1 MINYRTLENLDKY
14 NIFIIKIFFESKI
27 ICYILTGLTEASPQF
42 DYVPQPGYY
51 GKGSN
56 SNFVAII
63 RHVTAIVKIATIN
76 CHGGGKY

>member
-1 MINYRTLENLDKY
+1 MINYRTLENLDKH
-14 NIFIIKIFFESKI
+14 NILIIKIFFESKI
-27 ICYILTGLTEASPQF
+27 ICYILTGLTEASSPA
-42 DYVPQPGYY
+42 GYY

>member
-1 MINYRTLENLDKY
+1 MINYRTLENLDKH
-14 NIFIIKIFFESKI
+14 NILIIKIFFESKI
-27 ICYILTGLTEASPQF
+27 ICYILTGLTEASQVYPA
-42 DYVPQPGYY
+42 GYY

>member
-1 MINYRTLENLDKY
+1 MINYRTLENLDKH
-14 NIFIIKIFFESKI
+14 NILIIKIFFESKI

-42 DYVPQPGYY
+42 DPAGYY

>member
-1 MINYRTLENLDKY
+1 MINYRTLENLDKHY
-14 NIFIIKIFFESKI
+14 ILIIKIFFESKI

-42 DYVPQPGYY
+42 DY

>member
-1 MINYRTLENLDKY
+1 MINYRTLENLDKH
-14 NIFIIKIFFESKI
+14 NILIIKIFFDSKI

-51 GKGSN
+51 GKRSN